1 MNDPDCSD
9 YLELLRKVIAFRL
22 QKQDHVGQVDDFRE
36 ERVDHIINQRLWR
49 EISS

>member
-22 QKQDHVGQVDDFRE
+22 QSRIMSARLMTSEK
-36 ERVDHIINQRLWR
+36 RVDHIINQRLWR
-49 EISS
+49 VISS